1 MVAYECLG
9 SRHKI
14 HVTVYSS
21 QMPHVLSFKI
31 GTVAPAVDTY
41 GELVLTVL
49 GDKTGDVE
57 LRVGVSTLAVAYIP
71 SVNPYRRGT
80 VHTVEVEEDALVS
93 PALGQGEGTAVEAC
107 GIVVLN
113 AIVRPPF
120 AGEGRIVVERI
131 AHVGIHRCAEACHLP
146 RKGHSDGVP
155 IGVVQAC
162 GIELT

>member
-1 MVAYECLG
+1 MTTAEWIIMVILAVTLFVFLIVAIILG
-9 SRHKI
+9 IKLIDLSKEIKKI
-14 HVTVYSS
+14 TIKG
-21 QMPHVLSFKI
+21 QNI
-31 GTVAPAVDTY
+31 A
-41 GELVLTVL
+41 
-49 GDKTGDVE
+49 DKTGDVE
-57 LRVGVSTLAVAYIP
+57 LSVGVSTLAVAYIP

-107 GIVVLN
+107 GIVILN
-113 AIVRPPF
+113 AIVRPTF

-155 IGVVQAC
+155 IGVVQAS
-162 GIELT
+162 GIELA